1 MTTTAVSSVVQR
13 IVRTTEVR
21 WIVALRIVRT
31 VVTSEVIVVAVQ
43 ALPAALEA
51 LHLHA
56 ALVATRTLE
65 AVRMVHV
72 PLEVVHTLVA
82 LTAAWALT
90 QEALTTLEVL
100 TLVEVTLEDVDN

>member
-1 MTTTAVSSVVQR
+1 M
-13 IVRTTEVR
+13 
-21 WIVALRIVRT
+21 
-31 VVTSEVIVVAVQ
+31 VAVQ

-90 QEALTTLEVL
+90 LAVPTVLVVPTALEAL

>member
-1 MTTTAVSSVVQR
+1 MEPA
-13 IVRTTEVR
+13 
-21 WIVALRIVRT
+21 
-31 VVTSEVIVVAVQ
+31 Q

-51 LHLHA
+51 LHLHV
-56 ALVATRTLE
+56 ALVAARTLE

-90 QEALTTLEVL
+90 AQEVL
-100 TLVEVTLEDVDN
+100 TLVEVTSEDVDN